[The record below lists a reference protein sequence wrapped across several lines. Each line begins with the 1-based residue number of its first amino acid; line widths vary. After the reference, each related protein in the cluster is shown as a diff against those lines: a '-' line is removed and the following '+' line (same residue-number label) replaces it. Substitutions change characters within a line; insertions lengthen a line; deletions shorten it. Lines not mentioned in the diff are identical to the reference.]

1 MIFKQLK
8 SSKKKISSIGLG
20 SWTLANKE
28 YKKFFYNKISK
39 KEISHILGKAY
50 ELGVNFYDTSPAY
63 GRSESF
69 IGDEF
74 GTNKRDKILICTKV
88 GLNQF
93 GEKINFEIKNISNQ
107 IHQSL
112 RNLKTDYLDYVLIY
126 NPKKND
132 RNILNCYNFLLSQKK
147 MGKIKHIGISVESP
161 TDYLLYY
168 KKYKFDLIQC
178 NFNILDNRIYE
189 KKLWDILK
197 KTKIDLVARSIF
209 CFGFFTEKFL
219 RSEIKYGKND
229 YRSLWPSSQIESWR
243 NGLKSIKNFDLN
255 LDIEKIAIRFVLTEK
270 IVSSALVGVRS
281 VSELKNN
288 LSNDNFKKLNKSF
301 FKKIKNINRLNN
313 FFVKK
318 KRKHDI
324 K

>member
-8 SSKKKISSIGLG
+8 SSKKKISLIGLG
-20 SWTLANKE
+20 SWSLANRE
-28 YKKFFYNKISK
+28 YKNFFYNKISK
-39 KEISHILGKAY
+39 KEISNILGKAY

-63 GRSESF
+63 GRSESL
-69 IGDEF
+69 IGNEF
-74 GTNKRDKILICTKV
+74 GTNKREKILICTKV
-88 GLNQF
+88 GLNKF
-93 GEKINFEIKNISNQ
+93 GEKIDFKIKNITSQ

-197 KTKIDLVARSIF
+197 STKIDLVARSIF

-219 RSEIKYGKND
+219 RSEISYGKND

-243 NGLKSIKNFDLN
+243 NGLESIKNFDYK

-270 IVSSALVGVRS
+270 IVSCALVGVRS

-288 LSNDNFKKLNKSF
+288 LSNENFKKLNKTF

-318 KRKHDI
+318 KHEI

>member
-1 MIFKQLK
+1 MIFKKLK
-8 SSKKKISSIGLG
+8 SSKKKISLIGLG
-20 SWTLANKE
+20 SWSLANRE
-28 YKKFFYNKISK
+28 YKNFFYNKISK
-39 KEISHILGKAY
+39 KEISRILSKAY

-63 GRSESF
+63 GRSESL
-69 IGDEF
+69 IGNEF
-74 GTNKRDKILICTKV
+74 ATKKREKILICTKV
-88 GLNQF
+88 GLNKF
-93 GEKINFEIKNISNQ
+93 GEKINFKIKNVSNQ

-132 RNILNCYNFLLSQKK
+132 RNILNCYNFLLKQKK
-147 MGKIKHIGISVESP
+147 MGKVKHIGISVESP

-189 KKLWDILK
+189 KKLWYILK
-197 KTKIDLVARSIF
+197 SSKIDIVARSIF

-219 RSEIKYGKND
+219 RSEVRYGKND
-229 YRSLWPSSQIESWR
+229 YRSLWSRNQIKSWR
-243 NGLKSIKNFDLN
+243 NGLECIKNLN
-255 LDIEKIAIRFVLTEK
+255 YRLDIENIALRFVLTEK
-270 IVSSALVGVRS
+270 MVSCALVGVRS
-281 VSELKNN
+281 ISELKNN
-288 LSNDNFKKLNKSF
+288 LSNQNFKKLNENF
-301 FKKIKNINRLNN
+301 FKKIKNINKLNN
-313 FFVKK
+313 FFIKK